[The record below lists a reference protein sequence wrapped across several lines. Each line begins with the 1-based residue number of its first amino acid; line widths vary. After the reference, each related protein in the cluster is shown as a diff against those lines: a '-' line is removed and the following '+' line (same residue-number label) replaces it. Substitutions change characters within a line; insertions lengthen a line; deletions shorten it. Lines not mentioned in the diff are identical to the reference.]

1 MDNAGGSKPCGKVT
15 CQVCDHIITT
25 NSFTT
30 KACGKVSKT
39 QIGLLNC
46 NSEKVLYI
54 LKCTYVGLII
64 KSKHRYFQ
72 KGKQCSKEAFSF
84 TLCQDCIRYS

>member
-64 KSKHRYFQ
+64 IKVNTDIFKKENNVVKKHFHLQYV
-72 KGKQCSKEAFSF
+72 KIA
-84 TLCQDCIRYS
+84 